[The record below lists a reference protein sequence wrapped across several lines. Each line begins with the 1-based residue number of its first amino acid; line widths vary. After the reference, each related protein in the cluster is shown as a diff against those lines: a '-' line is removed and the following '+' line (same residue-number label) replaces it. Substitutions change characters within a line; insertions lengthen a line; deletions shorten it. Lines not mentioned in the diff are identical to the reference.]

1 VSNDQVAILVAGVSG
16 VFCVA
21 FITAVCLLVPG
32 GNHAPRR
39 VRPRA
44 GTALAIAGATLARR
58 RAYTERARSRARTS
72 LPATVEPFLYWA
84 ATGGRYLSSPAARTT
99 QPPAG
104 DVPGRDMAPLPPA
117 GAGAPA
123 LPAGDPITHDLWDG
137 HADVHAFPAD
147 EEVA

>member
-1 VSNDQVAILVAGVSG
+1 MSNDQVAIVVAGVSG
-16 VFCVA
+16 LFCVL

-44 GTALAIAGATLARR
+44 GTALAIAGATLARSR
-58 RAYTERARSRARTS
+58 VHLRSARDRARTS
-72 LPATVEPFLYWA
+72 LPATVEPYLYWA
-84 ATGGRYLSSPAARTT
+84 ATGGRHLSSPAARTT

-104 DVPGRDMAPLPPA
+104 DVPGRAAHAPP
-117 GAGAPA
+117 GAARTA
-123 LPAGDPITHDLWDG
+123 HPAGDPVTHDLWEP
-137 HADVHAFPAD
+137 HPDVHAFPAD